1 MSPRVPL
8 RAGMR
13 LEGGLASRMKR
24 GRQWSQGQ
32 ELLQSSLLEQCRVGN
47 WESEKMQSRQE
58 GGCAVLMN
66 TGQCSSSHI
75 FRECTLYNKRPFC
88 CYRRA
93 GTLPVSPLGPEEHP
107 TSTP

>member
-8 RAGMR
+8 RAGMC
-13 LEGGLASRMKR
+13 LEGGLASRRKR

-47 WESEKMQSRQE
+47 WESEKMQSLHE
-58 GGCAVLMN
+58 GGHAVLMN

-75 FRECTLYNKRPFC
+75 SRT
-88 CYRRA
+88 
-93 GTLPVSPLGPEEHP
+93 HII
-107 TSTP
+107 